1 MMGPAHSLS
10 GAAAWLGVGALAAGL
25 HHPMPWPTLVV
36 GALICAGAALAPDL
50 DHKPATISRAFGSF
64 SRAVCEVV
72 ERISCAVY
80 NGTRMKGDPH
90 RNGGHRTLTHTWP
103 WALMCGAGASAA
115 CVYGGRWGVLAVLF
129 VHLVLAIDGL
139 LWQECRAGVLPMR
152 VEGEGADRCL
162 LLKSPGERVLETGRG
177 AHPLLAA
184 ALAGIGEGA
193 LPPALVD
200 GGRRWWLAE
209 VESETALRAWR
220 PDHSAI
226 GALAHASDSMGLCA
240 FARSAHA
247 DYQLVV
253 RAFPAGVGI
262 IEDPASGAA
271 NGLIAAYVAQAE
283 PHGPLARGY
292 VVSQGREIGHD
303 AQLVARIADGAVWIG
318 GRTHTVVD
326 GTLHWNEA

>member
-139 LWQECRAGVLPMR
+139 LWRQVKG
-152 VEGEGADRCL
+152 GHQL
-162 LLKSPGERVLETGRG
+162 LVW
-177 AHPLLAA
+177 LLAA
-184 ALAGIGEGA
+184 STSWALAGVINNPGNGQAWLFTQPGQRYLWIGIPVALGA
-193 LPPALVD
+193 LVHCIGDAITVSGCPIFWPIPIGRKRWYPVGPPEFLRFRA
-200 GGRRWWLAE
+200 GSW
-209 VESETALRAWR
+209 VEIKVLM
-220 PDHSAI
+220 PLFI
-226 GALAHASDSMGLCA
+226 GAG
-240 FARSAHA
+240 
-247 DYQLVV
+247 
-253 RAFPAGVGI
+253 GVG
-262 IEDPASGAA
+262 GVAA
-271 NGLIAAYVAQAE
+271 LGLLT
-283 PHGPLARGY
+283 G
-292 VVSQGREIGHD
+292 
-303 AQLVARIADGAVWIG
+303 
-318 GRTHTVVD
+318 
-326 GTLHWNEA
+326 